1 MTKVIWSAETST
13 RHGTCAVVAGMFCPI
28 SSSGFTRSR
37 LSINYATIFSKPCG
51 GFFRNPAA
59 PRLPTWPVPRDV
71 VDGQIAT

>member
-51 GFFRNPAA
+51 VSFEIRQRPAC
-59 PRLPTWPVPRDV
+59 RLGPC
-71 VDGQIAT
+71 QEM